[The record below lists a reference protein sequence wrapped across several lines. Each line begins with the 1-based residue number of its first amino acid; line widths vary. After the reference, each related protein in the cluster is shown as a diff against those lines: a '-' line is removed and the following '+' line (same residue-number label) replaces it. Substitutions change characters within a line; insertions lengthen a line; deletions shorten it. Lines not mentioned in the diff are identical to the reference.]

1 VLPPLSGRP
10 IRVELRPSLGPHLAA
25 TSIPR
30 RLILL
35 DAELLRTSDDFD
47 RILVHEIFH
56 FAWLRLSNQS
66 RRGWEAVL
74 QSELNPRAAGDL
86 ARGEPGRG
94 EPGRG
99 ELGDGGLGWG
109 EPGRGKLGKGELGG
123 GELGWSA
130 EWRKQKLTRADRTR
144 RSPAWRR
151 YACESFC
158 DSAAWLYAGL
168 RHHDEFTLAPLYRR
182 RRRVWFQR
190 QFPPATPI
198 LI

>member
-10 IRVELRPSLGPHLAA
+10 IRVEMRPSLGPHLAA

-35 DAELLRTSDDFD
+35 DAQLLRSRHDFD

-56 FAWLRLSNQS
+56 FAWLRLSNQA
-66 RRGWEAVL
+66 RHAWEAVL
-74 QSELNPRAAGDL
+74 QSELNPRAAGGL
-86 ARGEPGRG
+86 ARGEL
-94 EPGRG
+94 GRG
-99 ELGDGGLGWG
+99 ELG
-109 EPGRGKLGKGELGG
+109 RGELGR

-130 EWRKQKLTRADRTR
+130 EWRKQKLTRADRAR

-168 RHHDEFTLAPLYRR
+168 RNHDEFTLAQLYRR
-182 RRRVWFQR
+182 HRRAWFQR
-190 QFPPATPI
+190 QFPPATYI